1 MSSKAMSLKGKI
13 KNYAKSNNIAAQVV
27 LQNYM
32 FECFLARLST
42 SEYSE
47 KFVVKGGM
55 LIAAIVGLDT
65 RATMDLDTTL
75 RNLPLTE
82 ENMTEALNAI
92 CKIDMK
98 DDVTFTMK
106 SITQIR
112 KDDIYGGYCVRLD
125 AVYDTIN
132 TPLSIDV
139 STGDVITPNA
149 VKYEFSGIFDED
161 IRISLWGY
169 NIETIIAEKMETILR
184 RGVFTTRPRD
194 YYDIYILGT
203 TQEYD
208 KEIFKEA
215 LRATAEHRGSTEQ
228 IADVEAILKQISE
241 SDALKHMWQ
250 KYQKKF
256 AYAKDISYE
265 SVLKIIRAI
274 MQNAII

>member
-1 MSSKAMSLKGKI
+1 
-13 KNYAKSNNIAAQVV
+13 
-27 LQNYM
+27 M
-32 FECFLARLST
+32 FECFLARLSV

-65 RATMDLDTTL
+65 RSTMDLDTTL

-82 ENMTEALNAI
+82 EKITEAVETI

-98 DDVTFTMK
+98 DDVIFTVK
-106 SITQIR
+106 SIEPIR

-125 AVYDTIN
+125 AVYDTII

-139 STGDVITPNA
+139 STGDVITPDA

-169 NIETIIAEKMETILR
+169 NIETVIAEKVETILR
-184 RGVFTTRPRD
+184 RGVFTTRSRD
-194 YYDIYILGT
+194 YYDVYILGT

-208 KEIFKEA
+208 KEIYKEA
-215 LRATAEHRGSTEQ
+215 LKATAEHRGSTEQ
-228 IADVEAILKQISE
+228 ISDVDGILKQISE
-241 SDALKHMWQ
+241 SDDLKDMWR

-256 AYAKDISYE
+256 AYASDISYE
-265 SVLKIIRAI
+265 NVLEVLRKIVL
-274 MQNAII
+274 

>member
-1 MSSKAMSLKGKI
+1 MSSKAMSLKGRI

-32 FECFLARLST
+32 FECFLARLAT

-65 RATMDLDTTL
+65 RSTMDLDTTL

-82 ENMTEALNAI
+82 EKIGEAINTI
-92 CKIDMK
+92 CDIDMQ
-98 DDVTFTMK
+98 DDVIFIVK
-106 SITQIR
+106 SIEQIR

-125 AVYDTIN
+125 AKYDTII
-132 TPLSIDV
+132 TPLSIDI
-139 STGDVITPNA
+139 STGDVITPDA

-161 IRISLWGY
+161 VRISLWGY
-169 NIETIIAEKMETILR
+169 NIETVIAEKVETILR

-194 YYDIYILGT
+194 YYDVYILGS

-208 KEIFKEA
+208 KAIFKEA
-215 LRATAEHRGSTEQ
+215 LEATAKHRGSTEL
-228 IADVEAILKQISE
+228 ISDVEGILKQISE
-241 SDALKHMWQ
+241 SYELKDMWE

-256 AYAKDISYE
+256 AYASDISYE
-265 SVLKIIRAI
+265 DVLVVLRKLAR
-274 MQNAII
+274 

>member
-1 MSSKAMSLKGKI
+1 MSSKAMSLKGRI

-32 FECFLARLST
+32 FECFLARLSV
-42 SEYSE
+42 SEYHE

-65 RATMDLDTTL
+65 RSTMDLDTTL

-82 ENMTEALNAI
+82 EKISDAI
-92 CKIDMK
+92 NTICEIDMK
-98 DDVTFTMK
+98 DDVVFTVK
-106 SITQIR
+106 SIEPIR

-125 AVYDTIN
+125 AVYDTII
-132 TPLSIDV
+132 TPLSVDV
-139 STGDVITPNA
+139 STGDVITPDA

-169 NIETIIAEKMETILR
+169 NIETVIAEKVETILR

-194 YYDIYILGT
+194 YYDVYILGT

-208 KEIFKEA
+208 KEIYKEA
-215 LRATAEHRGSTEQ
+215 LKATAEHRGSTEQ
-228 IADVEAILKQISE
+228 ISDVEGILKQISE
-241 SDALKHMWQ
+241 SDDLKDMWR

-256 AYAKDISYE
+256 AYASDISYE
-265 SVLKIIRAI
+265 DVLEVLRKIVL
-274 MQNAII
+274 

>member
-1 MSSKAMSLKGKI
+1 MSSKAMSLKGRI

-32 FECFLARLST
+32 FECFLARLSV
-42 SEYSE
+42 SKYNE

-55 LIAAIVGLDT
+55 LIAAVVGLDT
-65 RATMDLDTTL
+65 RSTMDLDTTL

-82 ENMTEALNAI
+82 EKITEAVETI

-98 DDVTFTMK
+98 DDVIFTVK
-106 SITQIR
+106 SIEPIR

-125 AVYDTIN
+125 AVYDTIV

-139 STGDVITPNA
+139 STGDVITPDA

-169 NIETIIAEKMETILR
+169 SIETVIAEKVETILR

-194 YYDIYILGT
+194 YYDVYILGT

-208 KEIFKEA
+208 KEIYKEA
-215 LRATAEHRGSTEQ
+215 LRATAEHRGSAEQ
-228 IADVEAILKQISE
+228 ISDAEGILKQISE
-241 SDALKHMWQ
+241 SDDLKDMWR

-256 AYAKDISYE
+256 SYASDISYE
-265 SVLKIIRAI
+265 DVLEVLRKIVL
-274 MQNAII
+274 

>member
-1 MSSKAMSLKGKI
+1 MSSKAMSLKGRI

-32 FECFLARLST
+32 FECFLARLAK

-65 RATMDLDTTL
+65 RSTMDLDTTL

-82 ENMTEALNAI
+82 EKIAEAIDTI
-92 CKIDMK
+92 CKIDMQ
-98 DDVTFTMK
+98 DDVIFIVK
-106 SITQIR
+106 SIEQIR

-125 AVYDTIN
+125 AKYDTII
-132 TPLSIDV
+132 TPLSIDI
-139 STGDVITPNA
+139 STGDVITPDA

-161 IRISLWGY
+161 VRISLWGY
-169 NIETIIAEKMETILR
+169 NIETVIAEKVETILR

-194 YYDIYILGT
+194 YYDVYILGT
-203 TQEYD
+203 TQKYD
-208 KEIFKEA
+208 KEIFKDA
-215 LRATAEHRGSTEQ
+215 LEATAKHRGSTEL
-228 IADVEAILKQISE
+228 ISDVEGILKQISE
-241 SDALKHMWQ
+241 SNEVKDMWT

-256 AYAKDISYE
+256 AYASDISYE
-265 SVLKIIRAI
+265 DVLVVLGKLAH
-274 MQNAII
+274 